1 MRLAPTGRPTR
12 AQVAMW
18 LALAGLAVAPRL
30 AAQQDSLDLAA
41 ALALARA
48 RSPVLSGANAAVES
62 AEGRLL
68 SARSN
73 RWARV
78 SADALYLRF
87 QDPPG
92 LAFGGLGALAPIPEN
107 GYYLQLG
114 VQQPLYTG
122 GRVANAVRAAQWGTR
137 GSRATRRQAEV
148 ELTAAVAHAHDAA
161 LLAQALL
168 GVAEEGSAVLDSA
181 AAQARTR
188 LSAGTTDRLDVLRAE
203 TRLGSA
209 RADVRRA
216 RGDLAAARERLAAL
230 IGLDPAA
237 VPTVAGALE
246 PVPAALDSAAV
257 ASLVARARHGR
268 PDLDAFDAAA
278 RGAEAAA
285 AASGSLRPT
294 VSLFVNG
301 LVTRP
306 ELVTGATE
314 WSSNLYGGVVV
325 RWPVFDFGAAGGQA
339 AAARADAARLRAEAL
354 QVAKDAVAEVL
365 DQARDLARA
374 AEDVAEGRENV
385 ARAGRA
391 LGLAQQRYAEGVGIQ
406 LEVLE
411 AEADQVRTR
420 ADLFRAIHS
429 QRSASVE
436 LRRLTGQP
444 ADGALLAPAQQEN
457 ER

>member
-1 MRLAPTGRPTR
+1 MRRPTR
-12 AQVAMW
+12 ALIPFW

-30 AAQQDSLDLAA
+30 AAAQGDSLDLPG

-48 RSPVLSGANAAVES
+48 RSPALSGANAAVES
-62 AEGRLL
+62 AEGHLVA
-68 SARSN
+68 ARSS

-137 GSRATRRQAEV
+137 GSQATRRQAEV

-209 RADVRRA
+209 KADVRRA
-216 RGDLAAARERLAAL
+216 RGDLAGARERLAAL

-237 VPTVAGALE
+237 VPPVAGELE
-246 PVPAALDSAAV
+246 PIPVALDSAAV
-257 ASLVARARHGR
+257 AGLLAGARHGR

-285 AASGSLRPT
+285 AAARASLRPT

-306 ELVTGATE
+306 ELVTGRTE

-325 RWPVFDFGAAGGQA
+325 RWPVFDFGAAAGQST
-339 AAARADAARLRAEAL
+339 AARADAARLRAEAL
-354 QVAKDAVAEVL
+354 QVTNDAVAGVL

-374 AEDVAEGRENV
+374 VEDVAEGRENV
-385 ARAGRA
+385 DRAEQA

-411 AEADQVRTR
+411 AESDLVRTR
-420 ADLFRAIHS
+420 ADLLRATHA

-444 ADGALLAPAQQEN
+444 ADGALLAPAQQEGD
-457 ER
+457 R